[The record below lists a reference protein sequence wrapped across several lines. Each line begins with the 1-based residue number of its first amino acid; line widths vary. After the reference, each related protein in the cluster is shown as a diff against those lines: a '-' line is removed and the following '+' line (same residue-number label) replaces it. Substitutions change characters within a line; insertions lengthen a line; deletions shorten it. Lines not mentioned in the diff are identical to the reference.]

1 MGWSFRKSIRFGPVR
16 LNLSKSGLGVSTGIR
31 GFRVSTGPRGTY
43 LRAGRGGIYYTKKLN
58 APVRTRPAGG
68 GHHFLLFATIAM
80 AAFVV
85 YVFLALHGK

>member
-1 MGWSFRKSIRFGPVR
+1 MGWSFRKSIKLGPIR

-31 GFRVSTGPRGTY
+31 GFRVSSGPRGTY
-43 LRAGRGGIYYTKKLN
+43 LRAGRGGIYYTKRLDS
-58 APVRTRPAGG
+58 PAQYRALGG
-68 GHHFLLFATIAM
+68 GHHVLLFAMLAL